1 MKVKELLNSCTGG
14 YFVVTDTDNSR
25 LISNFDT
32 LCTISSTYGVDGLF
46 QILEAEVAEFNI
58 DNYGAHKNALVIKIS
73 DSNRILTDSN
83 ELDDLLQ
90 QGAKSIEEELPDDDA
105 VVLKA
110 ALDDF
115 VAAVEKM
122 STNENSIPELAAA
135 IVVLYAIYKD
145 INRRQ

>member
-14 YFVVTDTDNSR
+14 YIAVINTDSSK
-25 LISNFDT
+25 LISNFDI
-32 LCTISSTYGVDGLF
+32 LCNTISIYGVDGLF
-46 QILEAEVAEFNI
+46 QILEAEVAEFDI
-58 DNYGAHKNALVIKIS
+58 GYYLGHENALVIKIS
-73 DSNRILTDSN
+73 DSNRILTDSD

-90 QGAKSIEEELPDDDA
+90 QGAKSIDDESLDDA
-105 VVLKA
+105 AVLKA

-122 STNENSIPELAAA
+122 STDESSIPELTAA

-145 INRRQ
+145 LDRKGQ

>member
-14 YFVVTDTDNSR
+14 YIAVIDTDSSK

-32 LCTISSTYGVDGLF
+32 LCTTISTYGVDGLF
-46 QILEAEVAEFNI
+46 QILEAEVAEFDI
-58 DNYGAHKNALVIKIS
+58 DYYLGHKNALVIKIS
-73 DSNRILTDSN
+73 NSNRILTDSD

-90 QGAKSIEEELPDDDA
+90 QGAENTDEELPDDA
-105 VVLKA
+105 IVLKA

-122 STNENSIPELAAA
+122 STDESSIPELTAA

-145 INRRQ
+145 IDRKGQ